1 MPLCG
6 AYIMKNIVR
15 RIGYLLAAV
24 SVTALSLLALSGCD
38 KEDSGWYPAGMKL
51 ASDEKAEYR
60 LYVPESWT
68 VDMSTGVTSA
78 YVGGSDYSNVSFIG
92 MNLAGG
98 GGVYNAAEYWEK
110 YKTDLEATLTD
121 IKYDESTADGQAM
134 LLDETEAL
142 KYSYT
147 ATVTG
152 TEYHFMHV
160 ICVREGNAY
169 MLTYT
174 AVPAYYDLHAE
185 DVQDIID
192 NFSWVN

>member
-1 MPLCG
+1 
-6 AYIMKNIVR
+6 MKKTLR
-15 RIGYLLAAV
+15 HIGCLLAAISV
-24 SVTALSLLALSGCD
+24 SALSLLALSGCD

-51 ASDEKAEYR
+51 ASNDLSEYR

-68 VDMSTGVTSA
+68 VDMSTGMTSA
-78 YVGGSDYSNVSFIG
+78 IVGGSDRSNVSFMG

-98 GGVYNAAEYWEK
+98 GGVYNASEYWDK
-110 YKTDLEATLTD
+110 YKSDLESTLTD
-121 IKYDESTADGQAM
+121 IKYDETTEDGLSL

-147 ATVTG
+147 ATVLG

-160 ICVREGNAY
+160 ICVRNGNVY

-174 AVPAYYDLHAE
+174 AIPAYYDAHME
-185 DVQDIID
+185 EVQSIID
-192 NFSWVN
+192 NFSWVDD